1 MIDDVDKAILFALC
15 FVHWLII
22 AYFLLY
28 YYISRALVLSKTEV
42 QTLDFIYLAFAAFIM
57 VHWVICKW
65 ECIISY
71 IEKKLL
77 NPSYQLGSDPFDNPS
92 LFLGMNVTMGHPIIQ
107 LVVFGIWALISINI
121 AFILIDMFPMHRVLV
136 TGLVGSS
143 FIVFIMMVISLYN
156 YKLNET

>member
-1 MIDDVDKAILFALC
+1 VDKAILFALC

-28 YYISRALVLSKTEV
+28 YYISRAVRGLSNFEV
-42 QTLDFIYLAFAAFIM
+42 KNFDLMYLAFAAFIL
-57 VHWVICKW
+57 VHWIICKF

-92 LFLGMNVTMGHPIIQ
+92 LFLGMNVTMGNPMIQ
-107 LVVFGIWALISINI
+107 IVVFGIWALISINI
-121 AFILIDMFPMHRVLV
+121 ALILVHMFPKHRALV

-143 FIVFIMMVISLYN
+143 FLVFIMMVISLYN
-156 YKLNET
+156 YRLNET